1 MADLYLDHVLIAVH
15 DLERSRHT
23 FADLLGFTV
32 TSEGVHPGRG
42 THNRLIV
49 FGPEYL
55 ELIAIRD
62 ATEARADR
70 PQMLD
75 FLKRRQG
82 LHMFALGSRH
92 LEATVADIRRRG
104 GRISDPVDGAR
115 TGAMG
120 KGGYTW
126 RSAHLDP
133 ADTPGSATFIIQH
146 NHTIQQ
152 RYTEPANPTVH
163 ANGVTGI
170 FSLSLAVKDAPV
182 AAGIWSRTFGIPIAP
197 VPSSSQGEGQ
207 DGGAGY
213 QQTKRLTL
221 ANCYLDFVSPTGDGP
236 LASHLETFGESPYML
251 SLKVADP
258 GRTVK
263 LLEARGITL
272 SAPRKTG
279 DSLRRAVPE
288 TQAEGANLEMVQAV

>member
-1 MADLYLDHVLIAVH
+1 MDLYLDHVLIAVH
-15 DLERSRHT
+15 DLERSRQT
-23 FADLLGFTV
+23 YANLLGFNV
-32 TSEGVHPGRG
+32 TPEGIHPGRG

-55 ELIAIRD
+55 ELIAICNPQ
-62 ATEARADR
+62 EARADR

-82 LHMFALGSRH
+82 LYMFALGSPN
-92 LEATVADIRRRG
+92 LDMTIADIRRGG
-104 GRISDPVDGAR
+104 GRISDAVDGAR
-115 TGAMG
+115 TGAVD

-126 RSAHLDP
+126 RSAYLDP
-133 ADTPGSATFIIQH
+133 EDTPGSATFIIQH

-182 AAGIWSRTFGIPIAP
+182 AAGIWSHTFGIPIAP
-197 VPSSSQGEGQ
+197 VPSPSQGEGQ

-213 QQTKRLTL
+213 QLTVRLTL
-221 ANCYLDFVSPTGDGP
+221 DNCYLDFLSPTSDGP
-236 LASHLETFGESPYML
+236 LACHLEAHGESPYML
-251 SLKVADP
+251 SLKVADLE
-258 GRTVK
+258 RTVK

-272 SAPRKTG
+272 SALRKTG
-279 DSLRRAVPE
+279 GSLRRAVAE
-288 TQAEGANLEMVQAV
+288 TQAEGANLELVQAV